1 MNDRRIRNWRPPIL
15 ASLALLFL
23 MSAPRAVAYP
33 PAVGILSS
41 SRNCL
46 SCHANEGP
54 WKDSASLIIDIL
66 DKSSGK
72 SLKQSD
78 GTFLISARRGELK
91 TVVTVIGWKDTKELL
106 PPYRNAWI
114 YVDPRRIPDPSSLN
128 KFAPGWMVNL
138 PASCRIVG
146 DSVEAYVGA
155 KLTALPMTLRAGDD
169 ASDAEIELQLML
181 TRGDSVKGD
190 PKKGMAGNYFARRV
204 RLSVE

>member
-1 MNDRRIRNWRPPIL
+1 MIDCRIQNWRPPIL
-15 ASLALLFL
+15 GSLALLFL
-23 MSAPRAVAYP
+23 MSAPHAMAYP

-46 SCHANEGP
+46 SCHISEGP

-72 SLKQSD
+72 SLKQGD

-91 TVVTVIGWKDTKELL
+91 TVVTVIGWKDAKEE
-106 PPYRNAWI
+106 PSPYRNAWI
-114 YVDPRRIPDPSSLN
+114 YVDPRRISDPSSLN

-146 DSVEAYVGA
+146 DSVEAYAGA
-155 KLTALPMTLRAGDD
+155 KLTALPMALRAGDD

-190 PKKGMAGNYFARRV
+190 PKKGIAGNYFARRV
-204 RLSVE
+204 RLKVE